1 MPTLLKGDMKHDYG
15 RDPFK
20 GIIKV
25 VETPGLAQMLAF
37 GMLESHRSGTPEHS
51 IGVKLS
57 FRSDRSCDK

>member
-25 VETPGLAQMLAF
+25 VETPGLAQMFAF
-37 GMLESHRSGTPEHS
+37 GIQDFTGVRSST
-51 IGVKLS
+51 LQN
-57 FRSDRSCDK
+57 